1 MDTHK
6 STNGSTNMDTLIT
19 AIISPD
25 VDTYIYTFDE
35 PNMGSDEFTNQS
47 TDNNTVEYTLQCSI

>member
-1 MDTHK
+1 MDTYI
-6 STNGSTNMDTLIT
+6 S

-35 PNMGSDEFTNQS
+35 PNMGSDKFTNQS

>member
-1 MDTHK
+1 MDTYI
-6 STNGSTNMDTLIT
+6 SAIFSPNMDTLIT

-35 PNMGSDEFTNQS
+35 PNMGSDELTNQS